1 MDTIGDAYVAA
12 VLLPPGSSTL
22 EEAAACCRVLTA
34 ARGMINAVV
43 ACRQATGRTGLACR
57 IGVSVGGVLAGVLGQ
72 LQPRFHIF
80 GSGIYAAELHE
91 QVIGINYSFL
101 RGRGEELRSL
111 DKMNCNIIISRTS
124 QLDQDRLATVGS

>member
-12 VLLPPGSSTL
+12 ALLPPGSQANV
-22 EEAAACCRVLTA
+22 EADACCRVLSA

-57 IGVSVGGVLAGVLGQ
+57 IGVSVGDVLAGVLGQ

-80 GSGIYAAELHE
+80 GSGINVAELHE
-91 QVIGINYSFL
+91 QVN
-101 RGRGEELRSL
+101 EL
-111 DKMNCNIIISRTS
+111 D
-124 QLDQDRLATVGS
+124 V